1 VDYCFVSLWWNNIL
15 LSANQRLHKTFM
27 PPNTATD
34 AVLYAHLRLQKPEE
48 KPRAE
53 QAFGELYRRHAG
65 RVNAYCKRVLG
76 GKEEASDVFQET
88 FARFY
93 QSAQTPTEREM
104 TNVPAY
110 LLTIARNLCLQH
122 KRNTRTT
129 FRFEDFDFP
138 DPHHHSLRRLEETEL
153 LSLITTALELLDFDH
168 REAFVL
174 REYDGFSYQ
183 EIAELV
189 NSNEATIRTRA
200 HRAKLKLREI
210 LSPYL
215 HDLKK

>member
-1 VDYCFVSLWWNNIL
+1 MS
-15 LSANQRLHKTFM
+15 
-27 PPNTATD
+27 PNTTTD
-34 AVLYAHLRLQKPEE
+34 AVLYAQLRAQKPE
-48 KPRAE
+48 AE

-93 QSAQTPTEREM
+93 QSAQTSTEREM

-122 KRNTRTT
+122 KRAARYRNTRTT

-138 DPHHHSLRRLEETEL
+138 DPQMHSLRRLEETEL
-153 LSLITTALELLDFDH
+153 LSLITTALDLLDFDH

-189 NSNEATIRTRA
+189 SSNEATIRTRA